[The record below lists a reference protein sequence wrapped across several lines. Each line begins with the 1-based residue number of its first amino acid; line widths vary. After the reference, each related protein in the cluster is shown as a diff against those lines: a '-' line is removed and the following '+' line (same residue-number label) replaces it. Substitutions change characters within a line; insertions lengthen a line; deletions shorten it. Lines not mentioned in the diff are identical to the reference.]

1 MKARFTVDG
10 TAADGQ
16 TWFAEG
22 SVTGEIPEIFTA
34 AMRDAFGQLTQGRAK
49 FGQPG
54 VGCRGPY
61 KLRKF
66 ELLVIEEVAHHGV

>member
-1 MKARFTVDG
+1 MKAHFTVDG

-16 TWFAEG
+16 TWFCRGDVEG
-22 SVTGEIPEIFTA
+22 ELPQILDA
-34 AMRDAFGQLTQGRAK
+34 AMRQAFEQLTQGKAI
-49 FGQPG
+49 FGHPG

-66 ELLVIEEVAHHGV
+66 ELLAQDVDHHGV